1 MQTLAI
7 ARFSDGQLQDGL
19 NIKLPF
25 EQLLEVVKK
34 LSPKEKLML
43 NDAIWDEEIEIPV
56 EQQDL
61 VRNRIKEVKN
71 DPNSMVD
78 WEEVKSEIQ
87 KL

>member
-1 MQTLAI
+1 
-7 ARFSDGQLQDGL
+7 
-19 NIKLPF
+19 LPF

-78 WEEVKSEIQ
+78 WEEVKSEI
-87 KL
+87 